1 MNNICEI
8 EKCTACAAC
17 YNACAKNAVKF
28 ICDEFAVKR
37 AYIDEN
43 LCVDCGLC
51 KNVCPANN
59 RPNFSMPQKAIAAYT
74 KDENDKKTA
83 SSGGMA
89 STIYKKII
97 GDGGIG
103 YGVTAKRDHAEFIRI
118 ESVADVDLLKGSK
131 YVEAEV
137 GDVYKSV
144 KQDLSSGK
152 KCVFIGTP
160 CQVAGLKNYLGKEYE
175 NFYSIDF
182 ICHGVPPKEY
192 LSEYLKNTVKN
203 SRYDKFSFRGK
214 NDWNLTVYDNKKII
228 YKKKQDEDPYFYAF
242 LKNAIFRENC
252 YSCPYAK
259 AERVSDLTIGDFWGI
274 GKDALNGYKGKI
286 SLMLINTEKGNVLF
300 NEISPLITYEKRSV
314 SEAVNGNAQL
324 RRPSLKSPLRNDFLT
339 AYQTR
344 GFIYALSATGINK
357 KCKRNLI
364 KNRIMFFPRKIKKIF
379 KKLLNK

>member
-8 EKCTACAAC
+8 KKCTACAAC

-28 ICDEFAVKR
+28 ICDEFAVKH

-51 KNVCPANN
+51 KTVCPVNN
-59 RPNFSMPQKAIAAYT
+59 RPSFSMPQKAIAAYT
-74 KDENDKKTA
+74 KDENDKKTV

-89 STIYKKII
+89 TAIYKKII

-118 ESVADVDLLKGSK
+118 ESVADADLLKGSK

-144 KQDLSSGK
+144 KQYLSSGK

-175 NFYSIDF
+175 NFYSIDL

-192 LSEYLKNTVKN
+192 LSEYLKNKLSNACNIT
-203 SRYDKFSFRGK
+203 FRGK
-214 NDWNLTVYDNKKII
+214 RDYYFSAYDANDKII
-228 YKKKQDEDPYFYAF
+228 YSKKCDEDPYFNVF
-242 LKNAIFRENC
+242 LNGISLRENC
-252 YSCPYAK
+252 YSCAYAK

-300 NEISPLITYEKRSV
+300 NEISPLITYEERSV
-314 SEAVNGNAQL
+314 LEAVNGNAQL

-344 GFIYALSATGINK
+344 GFIYALTVTGINK

-364 KNRIMFFPRKIKKIF
+364 RNRIMFFPRKIKKIL